1 MSDLARNIK
10 GAFDYLPERQRVRR
24 DIVKILTETF
34 EKYGFSPVETPMLNY
49 LDLLASK
56 YAGGAEI
63 LKEVYSLSDQ
73 GGRELA
79 LRYDLTVPL
88 CKLVAMNPGLPMPFK
103 RYEIGRVFRNG
114 PVKSGRNREFTQC
127 DVDMAGADS
136 LTAETEFLTMT
147 CEVFER
153 LSLPIRIELSNRKLL
168 SGLIFKAGIPAE
180 KAAEVIT
187 SVDKLKKIGRD
198 GVLKELSET
207 GIEEEKL
214 LSLFDL
220 FELPF
225 DQLKAGE
232 AGAEG
237 NPLLSEGISELS
249 SLFDMLRAAGAAER
263 ILYAPHLARGLDI
276 YTGTVWEVFMTEGTV
291 TSSIGAGGRYDN
303 IIGKLSGG
311 REIPAVGMTFGL
323 DVIYAVLL
331 ERGTARKGTETE
343 LFVIPMG
350 TEAESVALAARLRKE
365 GLRVSVE
372 TVRRKM
378 KKSLDYANR
387 EGIPFVII
395 LGENEAESGK
405 IVLKAMLTHD
415 SKEFA
420 LEDAAGIAA
429 YVKG

>member
-24 DIVKILTETF
+24 DIVRILTETF

-88 CKLVAMNPGLPMPFK
+88 CKLVAMNPELPMPFK
-103 RYEIGRVFRNG
+103 RYEIGKVFRNG
-114 PVKSGRNREFTQC
+114 PVKAGRNREFTQC

-147 CEVFER
+147 AEVFRKLE
-153 LSLPIRIELSNRKLL
+153 LPIRIELSNRKLL
-168 SGLIFKAGIPAE
+168 TGLIRKAGIPEE
-180 KAAEVIT
+180 KTAAVIT
-187 SVDKLKKIGRD
+187 AVDKLKKIGRK
-198 GVLKELSET
+198 GVAEELSES
-207 GIEEEKL
+207 GIAEED
-214 LSLFDL
+214 LSGLFDL
-220 FELPF
+220 FETPF
-225 DQLKAGE
+225 DALRESLGDEEENA
-232 AGAEG
+232 
-237 NPLLSEGISELS
+237 PLSEGIRELS
-249 SLFDMLRAAGAAER
+249 SLFEMLDAAGIRDR

-276 YTGTVWEVFMTEGTV
+276 YTGTVWEVFMTEGSV

-311 REIPAVGMTFGL
+311 RDIPAVGMTFGL

-331 ERGTARKGTETE
+331 ERDAARKGTETE

-350 TEAESVALAARLRKE
+350 TEARSVALAARLRE
-365 GLRVSVE
+365 AGLRVSVE

-395 LGENEAESGK
+395 LGENEASSGR
-405 IVLKAMLTHD
+405 IAVKAMAAHE
-415 SKEFA
+415 SREFD

-429 YVKG
+429 YVRA

>member
-147 CEVFER
+147 AEVFER

-168 SGLIFKAGIPAE
+168 SGLILRAGIPAE

-187 SVDKLKKIGRD
+187 SVDKLKKIGRE

-220 FELPF
+220 FEMPF
-225 DQLKAGE
+225 DDLKAGGDE
-232 AGAEG
+232 
-237 NPLLSEGISELS
+237 NPLLSEGIGELS
-249 SLFDMLRAAGAAER
+249 SLFDMLRAAGVMDK
-263 ILYAPHLARGLDI
+263 IVYAPHLARGLDI
-276 YTGTVWEVFMTEGTV
+276 YTGTVWEVFMTEGSV

-331 ERGTARKGTETE
+331 ERNAAQKGTETE

-350 TEAESVALAARLRKE
+350 TEAQSVALAARLRKE

-372 TVRRKM
+372 TVKRKM
-378 KKSLDYANR
+378 KKSLDYANK
-387 EGIPFVII
+387 EEIPFVII

-405 IVLKAMLTHD
+405 IVLKAMLSHE
-415 SKEFA
+415 SKEFS

-429 YVKG
+429 YVRG

>member
-24 DIVKILTETF
+24 DIVKILTEAF

-88 CKLVAMNPGLPMPFK
+88 CKLVAMNPGLSMPFK

-147 CEVFER
+147 SEVFEK

-168 SGLIFKAGIPAE
+168 SGLILKAGIPAE
-180 KAAEVIT
+180 SAAAVIT

-225 DQLKAGE
+225 EELKIGGE
-232 AGAEG
+232 EDPLLAEG
-237 NPLLSEGISELS
+237 IGELS
-249 SLFDMLRAAGAAER
+249 SLFDMLRAAG
-263 ILYAPHLARGLDI
+263 ILDKIVYAPHLARGLDI
-276 YTGTVWEVFMTEGTV
+276 YTGTVWEVFMTEGSV

-331 ERGTARKGTETE
+331 ERGTAQKGTETE
-343 LFVIPMG
+343 LFVVPMG
-350 TEAESVALAARLRKE
+350 TEAQSVALAARLRKE

-372 TVRRKM
+372 TVKRKM

-395 LGENEAESGK
+395 LGENEAASGR
-405 IVLKAMLTHD
+405 IVCKAMQAHE

-429 YVKG
+429 YVRG

>member
-24 DIVKILTETF
+24 DIVKILTGTF

-63 LKEVYSLSDQ
+63 LKEVYSLQDQ
-73 GGRELA
+73 GGRDLA

-88 CKLVAMNPGLPMPFK
+88 CKLVAMNPGLSMPFK
-103 RYEIGRVFRNG
+103 RYEIGKVFRNG
-114 PVKSGRNREFTQC
+114 PVKAGRNREFTQC

-136 LTAETEFLTMT
+136 LTAETEFLAMT
-147 CEVFER
+147 SEVFDR
-153 LSLPIRIELSNRKLL
+153 MGLPIRVELSNRKLL
-168 SGLIFKAGIPAE
+168 SGLIKRAGIPEE
-180 KAAEVIT
+180 KAAGVIT
-187 SVDKLKKIGRD
+187 SVDKLKKVGRD
-198 GVLKELSET
+198 GVLKELSES
-207 GIEEEKL
+207 GVEEEKL
-214 LSLFDL
+214 LTLFDL

-225 DQLKAGE
+225 EDLKNAPVDPE
-232 AGAEG
+232 E
-237 NPLLSEGISELS
+237 NPLLAAGIGELS
-249 SLFDMLRAAGAAER
+249 SLFSMLGAAGCLDK
-263 ILYAPHLARGLDI
+263 IVYAPHLARGLDI
-276 YTGTVWEVFMTEGTV
+276 YTGTVWEVFMTEGNV

-311 REIPAVGMTFGL
+311 RDIPAVGMTFGL

-331 ERGTARKGTETE
+331 ERGTANKGTETE

-350 TEAESVALAARLRKE
+350 TEPQSVALAASLRRE
-365 GLRVSVE
+365 GLSVSVE
-372 TVRRKM
+372 TVKRKM
-378 KKSLDYANR
+378 KKSLDYANK

-405 IVLKAMLTHD
+405 ITVKAMAAHE
-415 SKEFA
+415 SREFS

-429 YVKG
+429 YVRG

>member
-24 DIVKILTETF
+24 DIVKILTEAF

-88 CKLVAMNPGLPMPFK
+88 CKLVAMNPGLSMPFK

-147 CEVFER
+147 SEVFEK

-168 SGLIFKAGIPAE
+168 SGLILKAGIPAE
-180 KAAEVIT
+180 SAAAVIT

-225 DQLKAGE
+225 EELKTGGE
-232 AGAEG
+232 E
-237 NPLLSEGISELS
+237 NPLLAEGIGELS
-249 SLFDMLRAAGAAER
+249 SLFDMLRAAG
-263 ILYAPHLARGLDI
+263 ILDKIVYAPHLARGLDI
-276 YTGTVWEVFMTEGTV
+276 YTGTVWEVFMTEGSV

-331 ERGTARKGTETE
+331 ERGTAQKGTETE
-343 LFVIPMG
+343 LFVVPMG
-350 TEAESVALAARLRKE
+350 TEAQSVALAARLRKE

-372 TVRRKM
+372 TVKRKM

-395 LGENEAESGK
+395 LGENEAASGR
-405 IVLKAMLTHD
+405 IVCKAMQAHE

-429 YVKG
+429 YVRG